1 MPGSRYVVWDTAQLE
16 AVLQK
21 DPALRNALLA
31 HLAAATAKK
40 LFEVVESKYKP
51 CRSSWPFTC
60 LPLSTYLLPYSSR

>member
-40 LFEVVESKYKP
+40 LFEVKVGI
-51 CRSSWPFTC
+51 
-60 LPLSTYLLPYSSR
+60 

>member
-1 MPGSRYVVWDTAQLE
+1 MPGSRYIVWDTAQLE

-40 LFEVVESKYKP
+40 LFEVSRYLGRVEARVVS
-51 CRSSWPFTC
+51 R
-60 LPLSTYLLPYSSR
+60 YLEARVVSRYLGI

>member
-1 MPGSRYVVWDTAQLE
+1 MYGGATVSALQRLERFALPSPQADVTFMPGSRYVVWDTTQLE

-40 LFEVVESKYKP
+40 LFEVS
-51 CRSSWPFTC
+51 
-60 LPLSTYLLPYSSR
+60 

>member
-40 LFEVVESKYKP
+40 LFEVIKYKP
-51 CRSSWPFTC
+51 CKSSWPFTC
-60 LPLSTYLLPYSSR
+60 